1 MKSLIKAIG
10 EWLQLVLVAF
20 MVLQFFF
27 IARVAWMSVSD
38 PASTAFERSQAWQ
51 IISQKGHLA
60 WRQDWRPVD
69 HISVA
74 LKRAVLASEDSGF
87 VQHKGVWWEAVEK
100 AWRKNATAQAKLEAQ
115 ATKANSNAKK
125 TMPKIV
131 GGSTI
136 TQQLA
141 KNLLLSGERTLLEK
155 PKNGSLPQPWKPF

>member
-69 HISVA
+69 QISVA

-87 VQHKGVWWEAVEK
+87 VQHKGVWWDAVEK
-100 AWRKNATAQAKLEAQ
+100 AWRKNANAQAKLEAQ
-115 ATKANSNAKK
+115 AAKAQAA
-125 TMPKIV
+125 V
-131 GGSTI
+131 GAAYARRIG
-136 TQQLA
+136 QGLA
-141 KNLLLSGERTLLEK
+141 DGAAGRSQAGQRLRIN
-155 PKNGSLPQPWKPF
+155 Q